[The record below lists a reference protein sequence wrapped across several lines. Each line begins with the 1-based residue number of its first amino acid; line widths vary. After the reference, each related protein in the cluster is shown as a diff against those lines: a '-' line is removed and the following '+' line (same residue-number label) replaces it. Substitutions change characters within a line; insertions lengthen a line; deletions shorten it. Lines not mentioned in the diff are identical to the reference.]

1 MMTEQR
7 PWLSVVGIGE
17 DGFAGLGEG
26 ARAALAAAKAVYGGA
41 RHLEMV
47 PEQPGQ
53 ERIVWPRPLSS
64 AYEGLL
70 ARRGTPVCV
79 LASGDP
85 MFYGIGAT
93 LARLVPPEEMA
104 VWSAPSSLSLAA
116 ARLKWPLASC
126 VCVTVHGRPLSLVHP
141 HIHPGAKLLVL
152 SDDGRTPAA
161 LAALLAAR
169 GFGPSRLH
177 VFEHLGGGQERH
189 LAGTAETWE
198 IAETADLN
206 VVAVDCAAAESAH
219 ALSTLAGLPDEAFLH
234 DGQLTKRDLRAVTLS
249 RLAPSPGELLWDVGA
264 GCGSIGI
271 EWMRSHPACRAVAV
285 EADAGR
291 RAMIEHNRDALG
303 VPGLRIVA
311 GRAPEALEGLEEPD
325 AVFVGGGV
333 TVPGLLERVWAN
345 LRPGG
350 RLVAN
355 AVTVQ
360 SEGALA
366 GWKARMGGELTRIA
380 VQHAEPLGRF
390 DTWRPALPVTILCSF
405 KPRG

>member
-1 MMTEQR
+1 MTER
-7 PWLSVVGIGE
+7 GPWLSVVGIGE
-17 DGFAGLGEG
+17 DGLAGLGEE
-26 ARAALAAAKAVYGGA
+26 ARAVLAAAKVLYGGA

-47 PEQPGQ
+47 PERPGQ
-53 ERIVWPRPLSS
+53 ERITWPRPLSS

-104 VWSAPSSLSLAA
+104 VWPAPSSLSLAA
-116 ARLKWPLASC
+116 ARLGWPLAAC
-126 VCVTVHGRPLSLVHP
+126 TCLTVHGRPLSLVHP

-152 SDDGRTPAA
+152 GDDGRTPAA

-177 VFEHLGGGQERH
+177 VLEHLGGRQERH
-189 LAGTAETWE
+189 LAGTAEGWDV
-198 IAETADLN
+198 AETAALN
-206 VVAVDCAAAESAH
+206 VVAVDCAAGEGAR
-219 ALSTLAGLPDEAFLH
+219 ALSTLAGLPDDAFLH
-234 DGQLTKRDLRAVTLS
+234 DGQLTKRDLRAITLS

-271 EWMRSHPACRAVAV
+271 EWMRSHPDCRAVAV

-291 RAMIEHNRDALG
+291 RAMIEHNRETLG

-311 GRAPEALEGLEEPD
+311 GRAPEALDGLEAPD
-325 AVFVGGGV
+325 AAFIGGGV
-333 TVPGLLERVWAN
+333 SVPGLPERVWAA

-360 SEGALA
+360 SEGVLA
-366 GWKARMGGELTRIA
+366 GWKARFGGELTRIA
-380 VQHAEPLGRF
+380 VQHTEPLGRF
-390 DTWRPALPVTILCSF
+390 DTWRPALPVTILCSY
-405 KPRG
+405 KPKG